1 MPYTYTKHFNDY
13 RRDRRNTLPKRN
25 IYPSMINPISGN
37 LITLEWEGQRYRLDK
52 EVEIFRY
59 KQAMTKKL
67 IEVYKKE
74 VSRLSK
80 IINQPLYI
88 CTNGNSHHAGSQKFW
103 LHASKMKESLSSHI
117 KKREAKYY
125 SEGSRIDRAC
135 HASRDAKGT
144 VWRSI
149 PSTKVRA
156 ESESF
161 RMSCVKRWSDDEP
174 YLFRIDIDSID
185 VQIEAIKAYRER
197 VSEDT
202 KDFEYFCKAYY
213 YEGLNWMYS
222 ISDLHDDNPYKQFRI
237 DFEAEVQKVRYQKKR
252 VEAKLEPLVES
263 WNSYYCDEKNL
274 EARQDELDKKY
285 RYRVERKKEIRESL
299 KQKRRV
305 KRELKREQLVA
316 EVEVEMKQWKDDIH
330 SGKATCGCT
339 SSPNSE
345 GVRAL
350 KKHYSTLEDATEGA
364 RNALLKS
371 GLHLRPYK
379 CPVKQ
384 KGRDGRH
391 YKCGGYHLTKFEG

>member
-1 MPYTYTKHFNDY
+1 MPYSYTKHFNDY
-13 RRDRRNTLPKRN
+13 RRDRRKTLPKRN
-25 IYPSMINPISGN
+25 IYPTIINPISGN
-37 LITLEWEGQRYRLDK
+37 LITLEWEGQRRRLDK

-59 KQAMTKKL
+59 KQAMIKKL

-74 VSRLSK
+74 VIRLSK
-80 IINQPLYI
+80 IIDQPLYI
-88 CTNGNSHHAGSQKFW
+88 CTDDNSRHAGSQKFW
-103 LHASKMKESLSSHI
+103 QHASKMKESLSSHI

-125 SEGSRIDRAC
+125 SEDSSINGPCPWERRAE
-135 HASRDAKGT
+135 GT
-144 VWRSI
+144 VWFSK
-149 PSTKVRA
+149 PSTKIRA
-156 ESESF
+156 ESKPF
-161 RMSCVKRWSDDEP
+161 IMSCVKRWGDKEP

-185 VQIEAIKAYRER
+185 AQMKAIEEYREK
-197 VSEDT
+197 VVEDT
-202 KDFEYFCKAYY
+202 KDFKYFCKAYY
-213 YEGLNWMYS
+213 YKGLNWMHT
-222 ISDLHDDNPYKQFRI
+222 IGDLHDDNPYKQFRI

-252 VEAKLEPLVES
+252 VEAKLDPLVES

-285 RYRVERKKEIRESL
+285 RYRVEREKEIRESL
-299 KQKRRV
+299 EQKRRV
-305 KRELKREQLVA
+305 KRELKREQLIA

-330 SGKATCGCT
+330 SGKDTCGCT

-379 CPVKQ
+379 CPVKK